1 MLKKTINKKKETRRK
16 QRCVIYIPRPSSSM
30 IIRDLSL
37 AFYEKE
43 ALLYSSYFNSKGF
56 YKMSLNNSAEPQ

>member
-1 MLKKTINKKKETRRK
+1 MSITLEIIHRCTVARVSLGYLSVEETIKKKQETRRK
-16 QRCVIYIPRPSSSM
+16 QRCVTYLPRPSSSM

-43 ALLYSSYFNSKGF
+43 ALL
-56 YKMSLNNSAEPQ
+56 